1 VQVVA
6 AQSESKAALAL
17 SEVRKAYGKVRA
29 LAGLT
34 FSVEEGRFFAL
45 FGPSSVG
52 KTTALRAIAG
62 LVKPDSGAIAIGGAD
77 VTHAPIKGRGVSMVF
92 QSFALYPHLTVYRN
106 LAYPLVEEGVANF
119 EIDKRVRKTAEML
132 RLAHRLDRKPATLS
146 GGEQQRVA
154 LGRSLIRR
162 PRILL
167 LDEPLT
173 NLDAKL
179 RHEMRAELKR
189 LHRQFGMTI
198 VYATPDELEALSMGE
213 EIAVMRDGRVVQQG
227 TPDELYERPADLFV
241 ATKIGS
247 PHMNTLDVT
256 VSDSGDDLVA
266 SFGRLPAPAL
276 TRAANVGDQLVL
288 GIRPSDIRLSSEG
301 GASLGGAVQQLEPLG
316 DVTVVSLMT
325 GDQPLR
331 VVLPESQ
338 AVGIKPGDRLP
349 IVIDMSKAHLFRR
362 RDGSALSPTIATM

>member
-1 VQVVA
+1 MV
-6 AQSESKAALAL
+6 SRSHTKIALAL
-17 SEVRKAYGKVRA
+17 SGVGKSYGAVRA
-29 LAGLT
+29 LADLT

-52 KTTALRAIAG
+52 KTTALRAISG
-62 LVKPDSGAIAIGGAD
+62 LVLPDEGAIIIAGND
-77 VTHAPIKGRGVSMVF
+77 VTHAPVKGRGVSMVF

-106 LAYPLVEEGVANF
+106 LAYPLVEAGVAKSD
-119 EIDKRVRKTAEML
+119 IDKQVRETAEML
-132 RLAHRLDRKPATLS
+132 RLGHRLDRKPATLS

-227 TPDELYERPADLFV
+227 TPDELYDHPVDLYV

-247 PHMNTLDVT
+247 PHMNTLDAT
-256 VSDSGDDLVA
+256 VGKDGADLVMA
-266 SFGRLPAPAL
+266 FGSLSAPPL
-276 TRAANVGDQLVL
+276 QGGLRAGEPIVV
-288 GIRPSDIRLSSEG
+288 GIRPSDLRVARDGDGEVSTL
-301 GASLGGAVQQLEPLG
+301 VQQLEPLG
-316 DVTVVSLMT
+316 DVTVVSLLA
-325 GDQPLR
+325 GGQPLR
-331 VVLPESQ
+331 IVLAESQ
-338 AVGIKPGDRLP
+338 AVGMKRGDQLP
-349 IVIDMSKAHLFRR
+349 IAIDTSRLHIFRG
-362 RDGSALSPTIATM
+362 RDGSALARQS